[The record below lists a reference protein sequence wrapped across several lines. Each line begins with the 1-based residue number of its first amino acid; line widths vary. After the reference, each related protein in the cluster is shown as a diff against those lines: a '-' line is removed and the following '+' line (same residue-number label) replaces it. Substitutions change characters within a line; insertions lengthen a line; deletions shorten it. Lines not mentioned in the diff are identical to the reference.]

1 MRIAV
6 VSAHASPLPVLGDA
20 EEGGQDVHV
29 ADLAAAL
36 AESGHDVVVHTR
48 RDSVRPPDVVRTRR
62 GYDVVHVPAGP
73 PRPLHPDELLPHLDE
88 FTRFLREHWRT
99 DPPEVVHAH
108 YWTSG
113 VASVLAANGLDVP
126 VVQTFHALGA
136 VRDQV
141 DGQAV
146 PEARLSTERLIGRE
160 ASRVVAGCTEE
171 KAQLV
176 RLGVPRPR
184 IAVVPP
190 GVDIRR
196 FKPDGPRLH
205 GRLPHRLVA
214 PAAGAEDVITAL
226 RSVWDTELVVVGG
239 RASDV
244 RGLREHARTQGVGDR
259 VRLVG
264 RVPRVAIPA
273 LLRSADVVVCG
284 GSDESAGVAPL
295 EAMACGVP
303 VVAAT
308 VGAAT
313 DTVVDGV
320 TGLLVPPEDPRTL
333 ARVLRPLLADEA
345 RRDAYGIAAADR
357 VEARYSTVRIAAET
371 VRVYRQATGRP
382 EAVEASAHD
391 R

>member
-29 ADLAAAL
+29 ADLSAAL
-36 AESGHDVVVHTR
+36 VAAGHDVVVHTR
-48 RDSVRPPDVVRTRR
+48 RDSPRSPDVVRAQP
-62 GYDVVHVPAGP
+62 GYDVVHVTAGP
-73 PRPLHPDELLPHLDE
+73 PSPVHPDELLPHLDE
-88 FTRFLREHWRT
+88 FTRFLRAQWRAERP
-99 DPPEVVHAH
+99 DVVHAH

-126 VVQTFHALGA
+126 VVQTFHSLGVVA
-136 VRDQV
+136 QQTGDE
-141 DGQAV
+141 GV

-160 ASRVVAGCTEE
+160 ASRVVAHCTEE

-176 RLGVPRPR
+176 HMGVPRPR
-184 IAVVPP
+184 LAVVPP
-190 GVDIRR
+190 GVDVER
-196 FKPDGPRLH
+196 FKPDGPRLN
-205 GRLPHRLVA
+205 RPLPHRLVS

-239 RASDV
+239 RAEDV
-244 RGLREHARTQGVGDR
+244 RRLREHSRASGVGDR

-264 RVPRVAIPA
+264 RVPQVAMPA
-273 LLRSADVVVCG
+273 LLRSADVVVC
-284 GSDESAGVAPL
+284 AGPDCVGVTPL

-303 VVAAT
+303 VVAAN
-308 VGAAT
+308 VGGST

-320 TGLLVPPEDPRTL
+320 TGLLVQPDDPRVL
-333 ARVLRPLLADEA
+333 ARALRPLLSDEA

-357 VEARYSTVRIAAET
+357 VEARFSTTRIATET
-371 VRVYRQATGRP
+371 IRVYRQATGRS
-382 EAVEASAHD
+382 ETLEASVND
-391 R
+391 G

>member
-1 MRIAV
+1 MKIAV

-36 AESGHDVVVHTR
+36 VGAGHDVVVHTR
-48 RDSVRPPDVVRTRR
+48 RDSPRSPEVVRTRH

-73 PRPLHPDELLPHLDE
+73 PSPIHPDELLPHLDE
-88 FTRFLREHWRT
+88 FTRFLRSQWRA
-99 DPPEVVHAH
+99 DPPDVVHAH

-126 VVQTFHALGA
+126 VVQTFHSLGVVA
-136 VRDQV
+136 Q
-141 DGQAV
+141 QAGDEGV
-146 PEARLSTERLIGRE
+146 PEARLSTERLIARQ
-160 ASRVVAGCTEE
+160 ASRVVAQCTDE

-176 RLGVPRPR
+176 RLGAPRTR

-190 GVDIRR
+190 GVDVDR
-196 FKPDGPRLH
+196 FKPDGPRLN
-205 GRLPHRLVA
+205 RPMAHRLVSSA
-214 PAAGAEDVITAL
+214 VGAEDVITAL
-226 RSVWDTELVVVGG
+226 RAVWDTELVVVGG
-239 RASDV
+239 RAEDV
-244 RGLREHARTQGVGDR
+244 RRLREHSRVSGVGDR

-264 RVPRVAIPA
+264 RVPQVAMPA
-273 LLRSADVVVCG
+273 LLRSADVVVCAA
-284 GSDESAGVAPL
+284 SDGAAVTPL

-308 VGAAT
+308 VGGSI

-320 TGLLVPPEDPRTL
+320 TGLLVPPSDPRALTR
-333 ARVLRPLLADEA
+333 ALRPLLADDA

-357 VEARYSTVRIAAET
+357 VEARYSTVRIATET
-371 VRVYRQATGRP
+371 IRVYRQATGLA
-382 EAVEASAHD
+382 ETVDASAHEA
-391 R
+391 

>member
-6 VSAHASPLPVLGDA
+6 VSAHANPLSVLGDA

-36 AESGHDVVVHTR
+36 AQSGHDVVVHTR
-48 RDSVRPPDVVRTRR
+48 RDSVRPPDLVHTRD

-73 PRPLHPDELLPHLDE
+73 PSPVHPDELLPHLDE
-88 FTRFLREHWRT
+88 FTRFLRQQWRT
-99 DPPEVVHAH
+99 EPPAVVHAH

-126 VVQTFHALGA
+126 VVQTFHSLGVVEQQTGA
-136 VRDQV
+136 E
-141 DGQAV
+141 AV
-146 PEARLSTERLIGRE
+146 PEARVSTERLIRRE
-160 ASRVVAGCTEE
+160 ARRLVAWCTDEM
-171 KAQLV
+171 AQLV
-176 RLGVPRPR
+176 RLGVARTR

-190 GVDIRR
+190 GVDVER
-196 FKPDGPRLH
+196 FKPDGPRLN
-205 GRLPHRLVA
+205 RQLPHQVVA

-239 RASDV
+239 RPGDV
-244 RGLREHARTQGVGDR
+244 RRLREHARAQEVGGR

-264 RVPRVAIPA
+264 RVPRVAMPA
-273 LLRSADVVVCG
+273 LLRSADVVVCAA
-284 GSDESAGVAPL
+284 SDESGVTPL

-308 VGAAT
+308 VGGAV

-320 TGLLVPPEDPRTL
+320 TGLLVPPND
-333 ARVLRPLLADEA
+333 ARALGRALRPLLADDA
-345 RRDAYGIAAADR
+345 RREAYGIAGADR
-357 VEARYSTVRIAAET
+357 VQARYSTVRIAAET
-371 VRVYRQATGRP
+371 VRVYRQAAGQP
-382 EAVEASAHD
+382 ETLEVSAQD
-391 R
+391 G

>member
-6 VSAHASPLPVLGDA
+6 VSAHANPLPVLGDA
-20 EEGGQDVHV
+20 EEGGQDVQV

-36 AESGHDVVVHTR
+36 AAAGHDVVVHTR
-48 RDSVRPPDVVRTRR
+48 RDSPRTPEVVRARP

-73 PRPLHPDELLPHLDE
+73 PSPVHPDELLPHLDE
-88 FTRFLREHWRT
+88 FTRSLRAQWRA
-99 DPPEVVHAH
+99 DRPDVVHAH

-126 VVQTFHALGA
+126 VVQTFHSLGA
-136 VRDQV
+136 VAQ
-141 DGQAV
+141 QAGDEGV

-160 ASRVVAGCTEE
+160 ACRVVAQSTEE

-176 RLGVPRPR
+176 GLGVARAR
-184 IAVVPP
+184 VAVVPP
-190 GVDIRR
+190 GVDVGR
-196 FKPDGPRLH
+196 FKPEGPTLNRP
-205 GRLPHRLVA
+205 LPHRMVS
-214 PAAGAEDVITAL
+214 PAAGADDVITAL

-239 RASDV
+239 RAEDV
-244 RGLREHARTQGVGDR
+244 RRLREHARASGVGDR

-264 RVPRVAIPA
+264 RVPRVAMPA
-273 LLRSADVVVCG
+273 LLRSSDVVVCG
-284 GSDESAGVAPL
+284 GADGSVTPL

-308 VGAAT
+308 VGGAT

-357 VEARYSTVRIAAET
+357 VEARYSTTRIATET
-371 VRVYRQATGRP
+371 VRVYVQATGLP
-382 EAVEASAHD
+382 ETVEASAHEV
-391 R
+391 